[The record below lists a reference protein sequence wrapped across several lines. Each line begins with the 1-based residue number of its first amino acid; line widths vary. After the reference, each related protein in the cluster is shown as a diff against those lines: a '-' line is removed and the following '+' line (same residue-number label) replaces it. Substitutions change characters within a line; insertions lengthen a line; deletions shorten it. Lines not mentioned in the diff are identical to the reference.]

1 MKNLLKVLFLFV
13 FTIKLCSQTE
23 INLDNNI
30 SGIYSNSNQKKIDFS
45 CNGIN
50 YLSYKKLYLN
60 SNTFYL
66 ISMRDKETTG
76 NEFIQRTT
84 IDYQPKK
91 ISYFIYHQYSSS
103 LIRNINSE
111 NWFGLGAGFKKNIR
125 KSTIGF
131 SYSVMQTIVDKKN
144 NIPRHSV
151 RIKYK
156 IEKKL
161 FSINTEY
168 FFQPSI
174 LVISDYIIIGNTTLI
189 FLPEKKVNL
198 VLQDLINI
206 RSTEEINTIHTIT
219 IGLRLKMV
227 KIK

>member
-1 MKNLLKVLFLFV
+1 M
-13 FTIKLCSQTE
+13 
-23 INLDNNI
+23 
-30 SGIYSNSNQKKIDFS
+30 
-45 CNGIN
+45 
-50 YLSYKKLYLN
+50 
-60 SNTFYL
+60 
-66 ISMRDKETTG
+66 
-76 NEFIQRTT
+76 
-84 IDYQPKK
+84 
-91 ISYFIYHQYSSS
+91 
-103 LIRNINSE
+103 IRNINSE
-111 NWFGLGAGFKKNIR
+111 NWFGLGAGFKKNIS